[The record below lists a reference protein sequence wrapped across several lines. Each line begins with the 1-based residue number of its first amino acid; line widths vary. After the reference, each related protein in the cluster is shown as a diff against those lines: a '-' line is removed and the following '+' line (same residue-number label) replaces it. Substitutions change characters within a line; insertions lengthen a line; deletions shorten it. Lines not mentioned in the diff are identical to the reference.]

1 LLRREHD
8 LHFYRLKRG
17 KLVHERNLFAN
28 NLPLR
33 SKEERDTGFRYSHTQ
48 VAFRDNQSI
57 AVARI
62 ADHTKDKIGECAEV
76 LNVNLKSGKANS
88 RFLDDQTPK
97 LISGVVAVSPRRL
110 LVGHAQAIVC
120 LDASTLEETCRVPL
134 FDADGEPIEDDV
146 FGEESM
152 AQHAFTWDGRKKLL
166 YAMTGF
172 YDAGVAYCFRLDGR
186 RKQFERKWRR
196 NVIEMRPKEHIDLPA
211 ARGVC
216 LNPGGTGFTGI
227 FDLEDLNLDLV
238 GGPLGGPK
246 AAVKAAKELRKAGRV
261 AKLTTARLGWLGIF
275 NESTDEWIQIE
286 SEIERDFDGGP
297 CEWKDRGKPIKIG
310 YQLATKQGWI
320 A

>member
-1 LLRREHD
+1 MQLIEQIKHSKPINSITVSPDRKQVIVAAGVDGRRTSAKKREHD

-88 RFLDDQTPK
+88 RFLDDQTPT

-152 AQHAFTWDGRKKLL
+152 AQQAS
-166 YAMTGF
+166 
-172 YDAGVAYCFRLDGR
+172 RLSLSQSR
-186 RKQFERKWRR
+186 MEANRAQSF
-196 NVIEMRPKEHIDLPA
+196 
-211 ARGVC
+211 
-216 LNPGGTGFTGI
+216 
-227 FDLEDLNLDLV
+227 
-238 GGPLGGPK
+238 
-246 AAVKAAKELRKAGRV
+246 
-261 AKLTTARLGWLGIF
+261 
-275 NESTDEWIQIE
+275 
-286 SEIERDFDGGP
+286 
-297 CEWKDRGKPIKIG
+297 
-310 YQLATKQGWI
+310 
-320 A
+320 